1 MREMHDIKYDTM
13 KTDIQKWRQLIAE
26 AYEGKTQ
33 IDQMI
38 QRGQVNYGR
47 EAAQFKLPPDYPAIK
62 TVADLLNS
70 LDDYIKSSSDT
81 VKDPIALTLM
91 SRLKNLNLQRMGNDL
106 DRVAKLPNPEK

>member
-1 MREMHDIKYDTM
+1 MNN
-13 KTDIQKWRQLIAE
+13 DIQKWLKLIQE
-26 AYEGKTQ
+26 AYEGETQ

-38 QRGQVNYGR
+38 QRGQMNYGR

-70 LDDYIKSSSDT
+70 LDSYIQSSSNT

-91 SRLKNLNLQRMGNDL
+91 SRLNNLNLQRMGNDL

>member
-1 MREMHDIKYDTM
+1 LVNRYM
-13 KTDIQKWRQLIAE
+13 KEDIQLWRKVVLE
-26 AYEGKTQ
+26 AYEGETQ
-33 IDQMI
+33 VDRMI
-38 QRGQVNYGR
+38 QQGQVNYGR

-70 LDDYIKSSSDT
+70 LDDYIKASSDS

-106 DRVAKLPNPEK
+106 DRVARLPNPEK

>member
-1 MREMHDIKYDTM
+1 MAE
-13 KTDIQKWRQLIAE
+13 RQLSSSYHLI
-26 AYEGKTQ
+26 T
-33 IDQMI
+33 
-38 QRGQVNYGR
+38 
-47 EAAQFKLPPDYPAIK
+47 PAIK

-70 LDDYIKSSSDT
+70 LDDYIKSSSDF

>member
-1 MREMHDIKYDTM
+1 MQDIKYRTM
-13 KTDIQKWRQLIAE
+13 KNDIQHWRQVVSE
-26 AYEGKTQ
+26 AYEGETQ

-47 EAAQFKLPPDYPAIK
+47 EATQFKLPTDYPAIK

-70 LDDYIKSSSDT
+70 LDGYIKSSADA
-81 VKDPIALTLM
+81 VKDPVALTLM

-106 DRVAKLPNPEK
+106 DRVARLPNPEK

>member
-1 MREMHDIKYDTM
+1 MNS
-13 KTDIQKWRQLIAE
+13 DIQKWRKLIQE
-26 AYEGKTQ
+26 AYEGEPPIGQ
-33 IDQMI
+33 LI